1 MQAVFHNM
9 AKPSLKESLR
19 ELIIADLQKWEYHL
33 TVESEKKIG
42 RRGGWA
48 KIKATDLPGVINIS
62 WHAESK
68 SLIGRAIAKRG
79 NTPHELVGRFVAYL
93 LDCRR
98 RDVTGITIRP
108 G

>member
-1 MQAVFHNM
+1 MQVVFHVISRH
-9 AKPSLKESLR
+9 SLKKSLR
-19 ELIIADLQKWEYHL
+19 ELIIADLQKWEYDL

-48 KIKATDLPGVINIS
+48 KLKAPDLPGVINIS
-62 WHAESK
+62 WYAGSK
-68 SLIGRAIAKRG
+68 TLIARAIAKQG

-93 LDCRR
+93 LDCRG
-98 RDVTGITIRP
+98 RDVTGITILP